1 MGTTYLTRAMRGKT
15 KKRALKPINTCSVQK
30 LPAWSLHNLM
40 GIYIG
45 DLIPGIIYFSAWFML
60 LLAGGKELI
69 NRMLSAY

>member
-1 MGTTYLTRAMRGKT
+1 MREKII
-15 KKRALKPINTCSVQK
+15 KRALKPINTCKV
-30 LPAWSLHNLM
+30 AWSLHKLM

-45 DLIPGIIYFSAWFML
+45 DLIPGVIYFSTWFML